1 MVEQDKKLMR
11 HMWAN
16 IVILIVANVLST
28 DLYGCPADTYVM
40 DGEGT
45 TLGSSV
51 RSGRT
56 EAQSLADLADKLAE
70 GQESRVWA
78 ALAEGERTRFSY
90 EGDQGQ
96 SFGYVVPIG
105 GTGWSVLQLFPS
117 QGPAGPS

>member
-1 MVEQDKKLMR
+1 MDQ
-11 HMWAN
+11 N
-16 IVILIVANVLST
+16 TVANVLST

-78 ALAEGERTRFSY
+78 ALAEGERTRFS
-90 EGDQGQ
+90 
-96 SFGYVVPIG
+96 
-105 GTGWSVLQLFPS
+105 
-117 QGPAGPS
+117 

>member
-40 DGEGT
+40 DGEGA

-90 EGDQGQ
+90 EGTTA
-96 SFGYVVPIG
+96 SPLAM
-105 GTGWSVLQLFPS
+105 WCPS
-117 QGPAGPS
+117 AERAGRCSSCSPLRPCGPS